1 MILIINHKTPTM
13 TVEQFYK
20 QGPSYLLFF
29 PHFLLTH
36 DKDRWELK
44 FGPELWCDE
53 ILQKHAKL

>member
-1 MILIINHKTPTM
+1 M
-13 TVEQFYK
+13 TVQQFYK
-20 QGPSYLLFF
+20 QTLIFTDSFF
-29 PHFLLTH
+29 PYFSLTD